1 VKELDSKQ
9 FIERFLVRPG
19 KTISLRKD
27 FDSNAGYAADYLR
40 RDEADALLRK
50 DVERLVALQ
59 DRLYAQNTYALLV
72 IVQAM
77 DAAGKDS
84 VIKHVMSGLN
94 PQGCQVWS
102 FKEPSEEEL
111 EHDYLWRAAK
121 LLPRRGLI
129 SIFNRSYYEEVLVV
143 RVHPQLLQRQRLP
156 PKVLKGDIWRRR
168 FNEINAFEQ
177 YLHDNGIVVLKFF
190 LHLSKDEQKRRFLDR
205 IERPEK
211 NWKFAASDV
220 RERGYWDAYLDAYE
234 DMLNHTSTS
243 AAPWYVVP
251 ADRKWFTRLGVA
263 GVIAAKLEELNPTY
277 PSVTEEQRQEL
288 DQAAKLLAAEGLD
301 VPATGAPD

>member
-1 VKELDSKQ
+1 
-9 FIERFLVRPG
+9 
-19 KTISLRKD
+19 
-27 FDSNAGYAADYLR
+27 
-40 RDEADALLRK
+40 
-50 DVERLVALQ
+50 
-59 DRLYAQNTYALLV
+59 
-72 IVQAM
+72 
-77 DAAGKDS
+77 
-84 VIKHVMSGLN
+84 
-94 PQGCQVWS
+94 VWS
-102 FKEPSEEEL
+102 FKEPSAEEL

-129 SIFNRSYYEEVLVV
+129 CIFNRSYYEEVLVV
-143 RVHPQLLQRQRLP
+143 RVHPQLLVRQRLP
-156 PKVLKGDIWRRR
+156 PKALKGDIWKRR

-211 NWKFAASDV
+211 NWKFTASDV
-220 RERGYWDAYLDAYE
+220 RERGYWDTYLDAYE

-251 ADRKWFTRLGVA
+251 ADHKWFTRLGVA
-263 GVIAAKLEELNPTY
+263 GVVAARLEELDPTY
-277 PSVTEEQRQEL
+277 PTVTGEQRQEL
-288 DQAAKLLAAEGLD
+288 DQAAKLLAAEELD

>member
-27 FDSNAGYAADYLR
+27 FDPKFAADYLR
-40 RDEADALLRK
+40 RDEADALLRR
-50 DVERLVALQ
+50 DVERLVDFQ

-111 EHDYLWRAAK
+111 DRDYLWRASK

-143 RVHPQLLQRQRLP
+143 RVHPELLERQHLP
-156 PKVLKGDIWRRR
+156 QSALQGDIWHRR
-168 FNEINAFEQ
+168 FNEINAFER
-177 YLHDNGIVVLKFF
+177 YLRDNGILILKFF
-190 LHLSKDEQKRRFLDR
+190 LHLSKNEQKQRFLDR
-205 IERPEK
+205 IQRPEK

-220 RERGYWDAYLDAYE
+220 RERGYWDAYQDAYE
-234 DMLNHTSTS
+234 AMLNHTSTS

-263 GVIAAKLEELNPTY
+263 AVIASKLEELNPTY
-277 PSVTEEQRQEL
+277 PTVTSKQRQEL
-288 DQAAKLLAAEGLD
+288 DQAAKLLAAE
-301 VPATGAPD
+301 

>member
-40 RDEADALLRK
+40 RDDADALLRK

-102 FKEPSEEEL
+102 FKEPSAEEL

-156 PKVLKGDIWRRR
+156 PKVLKGDIWQRR

-190 LHLSKDEQKRRFLDR
+190 LHLSKDEQKRRFLER

-220 RERGYWDAYLDAYE
+220 RERGYWDAYQAAYE

-243 AAPWYVVP
+243 AAPWYVIP